1 MLSAA
6 IRKKVRREPP
16 KAQRSRDRPADRIG
30 FAFRSGRQSNPE
42 CLLAFGRFPIID
54 KSLLSVLPP
63 EVHWIH
69 TATDSPLL
77 DPAVLWKSQSLDREW
92 RAQQMLPML
101 KAIKKHRIS
110 LSANFMNYSI
120 VVCAK
125 RKKRPQI

>member
-63 EVHWIH
+63 CF
-69 TATDSPLL
+69 DPLR
-77 DPAVLWKSQSLDREW
+77 WKSLYVFNPRKVSTSNPASLTCFQPESLDSHS
-92 RAQQMLPML
+92 ADLPL
-101 KAIKKHRIS
+101 RDT
-110 LSANFMNYSI
+110 SATHYQTCYGLFN
-120 VVCAK
+120 
-125 RKKRPQI
+125 Q